1 VPIENSSWITFYL
14 KNHSRSKTDFFS
26 KSGGVFISVQSE
38 IEPSF
43 PDRPVLA
50 DLRDSRM
57 TKFDPKETLS
67 PDSGV
72 TACGPKPAIAIS
84 VIFIVACLFKN
95 VNRF

>member
-1 VPIENSSWITFYL
+1 VLIENSSWITFYL

-57 TKFDPKETLS
+57 TKFDRGCVKTQKS
-67 PDSGV
+67 RRRWFD
-72 TACGPKPAIAIS
+72 
-84 VIFIVACLFKN
+84 VAKY
-95 VNRF
+95 